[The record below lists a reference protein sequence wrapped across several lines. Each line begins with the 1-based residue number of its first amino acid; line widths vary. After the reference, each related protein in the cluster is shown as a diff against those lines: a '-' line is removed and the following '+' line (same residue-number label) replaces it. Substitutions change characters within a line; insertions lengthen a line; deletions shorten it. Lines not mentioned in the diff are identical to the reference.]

1 MRILIDT
8 YFKFFSSKDINSLK
22 KMFSNEIILKDWE
35 INAVGINQVVEA
47 NKKIFNSVNSI
58 EISIIEYFEFNKNR
72 ICLIDILINKKETIK
87 APGIICIIL
96 IGICKP
102 NKSTHLTII
111 PPIDLSIFVIR
122 LYGRTLPGTLG
133 SHMSQVHA
141 HC

>member
-58 EISIIEYFEFNKNR
+58 EISIIEYFEFNKNC
-72 ICLIDILINKKETIK
+72 ICLIDILINKKENIK
-87 APGIICIIL
+87 V
-96 IGICKP
+96 
-102 NKSTHLTII
+102 
-111 PPIDLSIFVIR
+111 IDVIR
-122 LYGRTLPGTLG
+122 FDKSNKIKEVSAYK
-133 SHMSQVHA
+133 Q
-141 HC
+141 